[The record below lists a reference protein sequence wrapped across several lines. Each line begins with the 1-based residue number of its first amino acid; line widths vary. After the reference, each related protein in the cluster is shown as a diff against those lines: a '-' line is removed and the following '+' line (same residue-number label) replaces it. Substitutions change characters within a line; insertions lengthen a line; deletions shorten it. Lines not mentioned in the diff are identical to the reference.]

1 MVRHH
6 FPDFLEDAAQY
17 AQAES
22 FWFQLWESLVRFTG
36 QQAEWKHPWL
46 RTASANGT
54 PFRDGDPIFSAI
66 SPERRMAVR
75 VIQHEAEDAGPELDF
90 WVDTFGD
97 EGEAVRVL
105 VISCS
110 LSDEAAIY
118 ARDLLY
124 SWLEQGAVEVKQY
137 LLYSWLDRGAVEA
150 KQAAEGPA
158 TVRPPREQHRRPRQ
172 PVPA

>member
-1 MVRHH
+1 MARHI
-6 FPDFLEDAAQY
+6 FPDFLHDVKKY
-17 AQAES
+17 AEAEA
-22 FWFQLWESLVRFTG
+22 FWLQLWESLVRFTG
-36 QQAEWKHPWL
+36 QQAEWKYPWL

-66 SPERRMAVR
+66 STERRMAVR
-75 VIQHEAEDAGPELDF
+75 VIQHEPEGDGAEVDF

-124 SWLEQGAVEVKQY
+124 SWLEQGAVEVKQTLHY
-137 LLYSWLDRGAVEA
+137 SLLEQGTVEVKQTA
-150 KQAAEGPA
+150 KGPA
-158 TVRPPREQHRRPRQ
+158 TVQLPRERRRRLCQ

>member
-1 MVRHH
+1 MARHL
-6 FPDFLEDAAQY
+6 FPDFLHDSAQY
-17 AQAES
+17 AQAEA
-22 FWFQLWESLVRFTG
+22 FWVRQWELLVRFTG

-54 PFRDGDPIFSAI
+54 PFLDGDPIFSAI
-66 SPERRMAVR
+66 SHERRVAVR
-75 VIQHEAEDAGPELDF
+75 VIQHEAEDDGPGLDF

-124 SWLEQGAVEVKQY
+124 SWLEQGAVEVKQN
-137 LLYSWLDRGAVEA
+137 LLRLWLERGTVEA

-158 TVRPPREQHRRPRQ
+158 TVQPLRERHRRPRE